1 MRRIAVVVAGV
12 IVVVAATLLIAGA
25 NQRFHGRLPADTL
38 ATTESQAED
47 VAFTVASN
55 AGCGAFDSEYADR
68 DPWRF
73 ECTIDYVYFQIFVY
87 GSDQSRSADLARLQA
102 DGRPY
107 VTKAYYA
114 VTSPRQGVDKFA
126 VMSASP
132 PPQSIMDPFR

>member
-1 MRRIAVVVAGV
+1 MRRVAVVVAGV
-12 IVVVAATLLIAGA
+12 LVVVAATLLIAGA
-25 NQRFHGRLPADTL
+25 NQRLHGRLPADTL

-55 AGCGAFDSEYADR
+55 AGCGAFDSEYAFG
-68 DPWRF
+68 DPWMF
-73 ECTIDYVYFQIFVY
+73 ECTIGDVWYNIYVY
-87 GSDQSRSADLARLQA
+87 GGDQSRSADLTRLQA

-114 VTSPRQGVDKFA
+114 VTAAPVSSSKDA
-126 VMSASP
+126 VLSATP